1 MARLI
6 TGAFLPQTSTQS
18 VSFRSDK
25 SLKSKTYQFFQKQ
38 TLRKLALALLV
49 AFVPATYTYA
59 ASDNVSMA
67 GGNAKY
73 GSADSS
79 GASIAIGHNAKV
91 NIGAGNQDAVLAWG
105 DTVCNGWLFS
115 TCIQNAPSSTG
126 ALTLPEGMAIGTNQ
140 LSRSGSISIG
150 GLTLPDGKKIGDLTN
165 PNSMDSNGVA
175 VTTIGSNSYVN
186 GAFATTFGSYN
197 VQSSQYAIGGG
208 LDLLFN
214 GSRNA
219 FATVVGTF
227 NSNESYSS
235 EFSST
240 SGVGNFIGGVA
251 NKVSNSNGTLVIGGG
266 NKISNSNTS
275 MSSFAD
281 FIEDMP
287 ETPEALQNAFIQGL
301 QDSAGGSVMVLG
313 SGNTIDYSLYSQV
326 LGVQNKITGTE
337 SETSDYNAI
346 SGTKNVLT
354 NTSHTFL
361 AGNSNEVSGTQS
373 GVLIGDNRVFSSA
386 NRSVAIGF
394 STGEK
399 TDDTDTRTRTTVAD
413 AVMIGTDSQ
422 VDAAGGVAI
431 GLNARVGAVAQEG
444 DLAGI
449 ALGAKSVSTILA
461 GVEGYDPATSAASTD
476 SSYVWK
482 STAGALSLGDV
493 ASETKVTRQ
502 ITGVAAGLE
511 DTDAVNVAQLK
522 AAISHLTPAPVDPN
536 ATEYAPATTISAN
549 SGSETNINGSD
560 PKNLV
565 IVESTNSLQG
575 KHYDIR
581 LANKLQLG
589 SNTANNQVT
598 IDGDLSQVTIGS
610 GSNAL
615 HFDGNTGEVGLGK
628 VQVNGSEGTVGG
640 LTNTTWDGTNYTSG
654 QAATEDQLYQA
665 TRAQDDRYRQLQRD
679 INELDD
685 DIRDAGAASAA
696 LAGLKPIQYDP
707 LQPTQFMAAVGGY
720 RGSYALSLGLAHYTS
735 ERFMLHAGV
744 AMNKYPMFNVGFTF
758 KFGGK
763 SFKLNDQEYRAAA
776 DRYQA
781 GPITASYVMQKE
793 LADDQQ
799 AQTQGLLTKVQ
810 SLETQNAELVSK
822 NAALENKVTELAKAM
837 DELKALIKASRR

>member
-1 MARLI
+1 MAAL
-6 TGAFLPQTSTQS
+6 LPFTTSLAAEKDIEYKGGS
-18 VSFRSDK
+18 VS
-25 SLKSKTYQFFQKQ
+25 Y
-38 TLRKLALALLV
+38 
-49 AFVPATYTYA
+49 
-59 ASDNVSMA
+59 N
-67 GGNAKY
+67 
-73 GSADSS
+73 GSNP
-79 GASIAIGHNAKV
+79 GANIAV
-91 NIGAGNQDAVLAWG
+91 GNQAYVLVGNGTQDKLMLWG
-105 DTVCNGWLFS
+105 TNNF
-115 TCIQNAPSSTG
+115 NY
-126 ALTLPEGMAIGTNQ
+126 LPEGMAIGTNA
-140 LSRSGSISIG
+140 SARSGSIAIG
-150 GLTLPDGKKIGDLTN
+150 ARLLSGFAMGDVTDAHTVGAL
-165 PNSMDSNGVA
+165 GVA
-175 VTTIGSNSYVN
+175 NTVVGNNSYVN
-186 GAFATTFGSYN
+186 GPFATTFGSYN
-197 VQSSQYAIGGG
+197 IQSSPYKANGG
-208 LDLLFN
+208 LDTIFN
-214 GSRNA
+214 GPRNS
-219 FATVVGTF
+219 FATVIGTF
-227 NSNESYSS
+227 NSNESMSGSS
-235 EFSST
+235 D

-251 NKVSNSNGTLVIGGG
+251 NKVSKSNGSLVLGGG
-266 NKISNSNTS
+266 NTVTNSY
-275 MSSFAD
+275 SSLSSVASLAIGTYNSPKAFQD
-281 FIEDMP
+281 
-287 ETPEALQNAFIQGL
+287 ALNQGL
-301 QDSAGGSVMVLG
+301 RSASGGSALILG
-313 SGNTIDYSLYSQV
+313 SGNTMDYARYSQV
-326 LGVQNKITGTE
+326 LGIQNSIIGTSLNR
-337 SETSDYNAI
+337 SEYNAI
-346 SGTKNVLT
+346 SGTGNTLT
-354 NTSHTFL
+354 NSSRIYVS
-361 AGNSNEVSGTQS
+361 GNSNEVSGTKN
-373 GVLIGDNRVFSSA
+373 GILIGDNRIFSSA
-386 NRSVAIGF
+386 NGSIAIGF
-394 STGEK
+394 STGKK
-399 TDDTDTRTRTTVAD
+399 TSSTDTRTRTTVAD

-422 VDAAGGVAI
+422 VDATGGVAI

-461 GVEGYDPATSAASTD
+461 GVEGYDPTTSAASTD

-493 ASETKVTRQ
+493 ASDTKVTRQ

-522 AAISHLTPAPVDPN
+522 AAISHLTPAPVDPD

-565 IVESTNSLQG
+565 VVESTNSLQG

-720 RGSYALSLGLAHYTS
+720 RGSYALSMGVAHYTS